1 MWKRWRE
8 KLKKRLLL
16 KCYDMTRMDLGAIAW
31 KLSFA

>member
-8 KLKKRLLL
+8 KLKKRLL
-16 KCYDMTRMDLGAIAW
+16 KCYDVTRMDLGAIAW